1 MESHMVV
8 SPEQIRAARALL
20 RLGQDEL
27 ARRAGVSA
35 ITVRRAE
42 TGSAGVSP
50 GALDGLRRA
59 LETAGVDFIER
70 GVRRREA
77 VRPDK
82 EERYRAMMEIAKRSA
97 ERQARLPRITE
108 DDLYD
113 ENGLPA

>member
-1 MESHMVV
+1 MVV
-8 SPEQIRAARALL
+8 SPEQMRAARAML

-42 TGSAGVSP
+42 TGSGGVSA
-50 GALDGLRRA
+50 GAVDRLRRA
-59 LETAGVDFIER
+59 LELAGIEFIER
-70 GVRRREA
+70 GVQRRP
-77 VRPDK
+77 VRPDA
-82 EERYRAMMEIAKRSA
+82 EERYRAMREIAERSA
-97 ERQARLPRITE
+97 AKQALLPRITE

>member
-1 MESHMVV
+1 MVA
-8 SPEQIRAARALL
+8 SPEQLRAARALL

-27 ARRAGVSA
+27 ARLAGVSA
-35 ITVRRAE
+35 VTVRRAE
-42 TGSAGVSP
+42 TGAAGVS
-50 GALDGLRRA
+50 ADAMDGLRRA
-59 LETAGVDFIER
+59 LEMAGIDFIER
-70 GVRRREA
+70 GVQRRAA

-82 EERYRAMMEIAKRSA
+82 EERYRAMMEIARRSA